1 MTDLHRA
8 FSSESGRTYKLDKLI
23 GKGGFG
29 EVYLAT
35 RQFWKLVDS
44 SKRSRKTKPRNRKSG

>member
-1 MTDLHRA
+1 MTDLEAA
-8 FSSESGRTYKLDKLI
+8 FS
-23 GKGGFG
+23 
-29 EVYLAT
+29 T